1 MITSLVAIRT
11 KHSVCLWH
19 PVLTYLSGANT
30 IGELLE
36 PVKVS
41 TPNTAKQIHPFTA
54 TDCYSFNTLSKTFFA
69 VWAGNIHIAYTPS
82 FVWIESSESN
92 SLNKGC
98 QSHFSYNLKH
108 HLACPPVR
116 HHRFRG
122 CKRCCSLDFILI
134 SPLTISPYAM
144 KSRYTLLRCLL

>member
-1 MITSLVAIRT
+1 MISPLVATRT
-11 KHSVCLWH
+11 EHSVCLWH
-19 PVLTYLSGANT
+19 PVVAYLSRTNT
-30 IGELLE
+30 IGALLE

-41 TPNTAKQIHPFTA
+41 TPNTAKQIHSFNA
-54 TDCYSFNTLSKTFFA
+54 TDCYSFTALSRRFFA
-69 VWAGNIHIAYTPS
+69 VCAGNIHIAYTPS
-82 FVWIESSESN
+82 FVWIESLESN

-122 CKRCCSLDFILI
+122 CKKCCSLDFII
-134 SPLTISPYAM
+134 TSPLTISPYAR